1 MLRRGVTMPAR
12 GNESMKQG
20 PQIEGENMVL
30 AIHAKTIARVL
41 LVIVLLI
48 TLASLAV
55 RFLQYVD
62 YGPASSAI
70 RALVDVGEEDN
81 VPTWYSAVQ
90 LQLSS
95 ILLATIAIAKRRRR
109 DGYALHWAILSSI
122 FLYLSLDEVASQHEE
137 LSHGV
142 IPSLGRDLL
151 DLNSGFFYQFWVVP
165 GAIFTLIFLLAYLR
179 FLAHLPSETRRLF
192 VIAGTLFVLGALGA
206 EMLQA
211 RVISSYEME
220 GWANVG
226 GLPKIAVGTLGS
238 LEELLEMLG
247 IVVFIYALLSYMSSH
262 LPEVTLRFRTDKP

>member
-1 MLRRGVTMPAR
+1 MFRRGVTVPAW
-12 GNESMKQG
+12 GNQSIEQG
-20 PQIEGENMVL
+20 PQVEGETMVL
-30 AIHAKTIARVL
+30 AIHAKTVARILLVTVL
-41 LVIVLLI
+41 LV
-48 TLASLAV
+48 TLASLVV
-55 RFLQYVD
+55 RFLQFVD
-62 YGPASSAI
+62 YGSVSSAV

-95 ILLATIAIAKRRRR
+95 ILLAAIAIAKRRRR
-109 DGYALHWAILSSI
+109 EGYALHWAILSSI

-137 LSHGV
+137 LSNGV
-142 IPSLGRDLL
+142 ISSLGRDLL
-151 DLNSGFFYQFWVVP
+151 DLNSGFFHQFWVVP
-165 GAIFTLIFLLAYLR
+165 GIVFTLVFLLAYLR

-211 RVISSYEME
+211 RVISSYAME

-226 GLPKIAVGTLGS
+226 GLPKIAVGLLGS

-247 IVVFIYALLSYMSSH
+247 IVVFIFALLSYMSSH
-262 LPEVTLRFRTDKP
+262 LPGITLRFRTGKP

>member
-1 MLRRGVTMPAR
+1 MSAR
-12 GNESMKQG
+12 DNESLEQG
-20 PQIEGENMVL
+20 RRVEGEIMVL
-30 AIHAKTIARVL
+30 VIHAKTIARI
-41 LVIVLLI
+41 LVVTVLLI

-55 RFLQYVD
+55 RFLQYVE
-62 YGPASSAI
+62 YGPVSSAV

-81 VPTWYSAVQ
+81 LPTWYSAVQ

-95 ILLATIAIAKRRRR
+95 ILLATIAIAKRRHR

-151 DLNSGFFYQFWVVP
+151 DLDSGFFYQFWVVP
-165 GAIFTLIFLLAYLR
+165 GTIFTLVFLLAYLR
-179 FLAHLPSETRRLF
+179 FLAHLPRDTRRLF
-192 VIAGTLFVLGALGA
+192 VLAGILFVLGALGA
-206 EMLQA
+206 EMLSA

-226 GLPKIAVGTLGS
+226 GLPKITVGILGS
-238 LEELLEMLG
+238 LEELFEMLG

-262 LPEVTLRFRTDKP
+262 VPGVTLRVRIDRP

>member
-1 MLRRGVTMPAR
+1 MPAR
-12 GNESMKQG
+12 GNESVEQE
-20 PQIEGENMVL
+20 PPVAVEATVL
-30 AIHAKTIARVL
+30 AIRAKTVAWIL
-41 LVIVLLI
+41 LAAVLLI
-48 TLASLAV
+48 TLTSLAV

-62 YGPASSAI
+62 YGTVSSAV

-95 ILLATIAIAKRRRR
+95 ILLATIAIVKRRRR
-109 DGYALHWAILSSI
+109 DGYALHWAILSAI

-137 LSHGV
+137 LSSGV
-142 IPSLGRDLL
+142 ISSLGRDLL
-151 DLNSGFFYQFWVVP
+151 GLHSGFFHQFWVVP
-165 GAIFTLIFLLAYLR
+165 GIVFVVVFLLAYLR
-179 FLAHLPSETRRLF
+179 FLAHLPGETRRLF
-192 VIAGTLFVLGALGA
+192 VLAGALFVLGALGA

-211 RVISSYEME
+211 RVISSYEMA

-226 GLPKIAVGTLGS
+226 GLPKIAVGILGS

-262 LPEVTLRFRTDKP
+262 LPGVTLQFRTDKP